1 MHSKVF
7 QEFERICAT
16 RGAGGDVLEIGAV
29 ASPDSL
35 LCLEAL
41 ANARSKVGID
51 LSGPSAFRDFQ
62 ILRANANDMRCFAD
76 ATFDTVLSNSVL
88 EHDPFFWRTL
98 AEVRRVARPGALIAI
113 GVPGF
118 AKLAFEPA
126 LARIGRLP
134 IAGRLFNSLAASTV
148 VLQIHHYPADYYR
161 FSARAMEEVLLET
174 LRDTEV
180 RTLMTPPRFIGVG
193 RMP

>member
-1 MHSKVF
+1 MHWEVF

-29 ASPDSL
+29 ALPDSL

-41 ANARSKVGID
+41 AKARSKIGID
-51 LSGPSAFRDFQ
+51 FSAPSAFRDFR
-62 ILRANANDMRCFAD
+62 ILQANANDMRCFPD
-76 ATFDTVLSNSVL
+76 ASFDTVLSNSVL

-118 AKLAFEPA
+118 TKLSFERVV
-126 LARIGRLP
+126 ARMGRLP
-134 IAGRLFNSLAASTV
+134 LAGRLLSGLSASTLA
-148 VLQIHHYPADYYR
+148 LQLHHYPADYYR
-161 FSARAMEEVLLET
+161 FSARAVEEVLLQN
-174 LRDTEV
+174 LQDTEV
-180 RTLMTPPRFIGVG
+180 RTLMLPPRIIGVG